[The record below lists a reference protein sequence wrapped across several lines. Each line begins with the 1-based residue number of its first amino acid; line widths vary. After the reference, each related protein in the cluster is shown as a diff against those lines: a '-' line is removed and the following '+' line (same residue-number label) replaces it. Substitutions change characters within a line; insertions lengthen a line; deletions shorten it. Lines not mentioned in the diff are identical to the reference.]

1 MHLVILL
8 QVSDRI
14 RGGDKSDH
22 AESLSLLYALY
33 ITCFAATIG
42 AGLFLMSTFFIRH
55 DYYQVELYVAEHR
68 NKSCRNVISTV
79 STSDEEDSD
88 QHPLVHSDYH
98 EQPAVN
104 T

>member
-1 MHLVILL
+1 M
-8 QVSDRI
+8 SDRI
-14 RGGDKSDH
+14 RGSDKSDR

-42 AGLFLMSTFFIRH
+42 AGLFLMSTFFISH

-68 NKSCRNVISTV
+68 NKVCHNVASTTG
-79 STSDEEDSD
+79 SSSDEEDSD
-88 QHPLVHSDYH
+88 NHPLVHSDYH